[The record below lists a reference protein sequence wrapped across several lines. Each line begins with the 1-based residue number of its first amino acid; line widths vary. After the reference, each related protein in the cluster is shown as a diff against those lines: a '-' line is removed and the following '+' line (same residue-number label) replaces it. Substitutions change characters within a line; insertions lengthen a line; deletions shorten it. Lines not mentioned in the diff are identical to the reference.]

1 MARLGIRCSL
11 PPLILLLF
19 LAAAAVNG
27 DGDGG
32 GDLRFRREGGTF
44 KVLQVA
50 DMHYGDG
57 RSTPCEDVLPAQDR
71 GCSDLNTTAFLYRV
85 LRAED
90 PDLVVFTGTNNSSL
104 LSPRSPLPFPCF
116 VSTPVSRDSS
126 ARGICSSASSRIG
139 FGTLNIIDQSLLQSL
154 AESIGPGRR

>member
-50 DMHYGDG
+50 DMHYGYG
-57 RSTPCEDVLPAQDR
+57 RSTPC
-71 GCSDLNTTAFLYRV
+71 
-85 LRAED
+85 
-90 PDLVVFTGTNNSSL
+90 
-104 LSPRSPLPFPCF
+104 
-116 VSTPVSRDSS
+116 
-126 ARGICSSASSRIG
+126 
-139 FGTLNIIDQSLLQSL
+139 
-154 AESIGPGRR
+154 